1 MTSYVTQLYQL
12 SEVDW
17 LTCHKIAWAST
28 FQTAQMA
35 HIFSIFRQIKCIVLA
50 SFSYFTLNIKI
61 NLNEPQ
67 NNFKHTVKRLV
78 NIQWSSLWHF
88 LGITNETQ
96 PEQNA
101 LDELKAFFKSVLSHQ
116 DYNFLKRFQQLT
128 SSEEVEEQER
138 LLNHDIEEQWL
149 K

>member
-17 LTCHKIAWAST
+17 LTCRKIAWAST

-35 HIFSIFRQIKCIVLA
+35 HIFSIFRQIKCIVLV

-138 LLNHDIEEQWL
+138 LLNHDIEKQWL